1 MGYMK
6 QSITGN
12 NNIQVGGDIKTEKI
26 IHRTEVVYDKD
37 IHISA
42 EQALD
47 IRDHIQKLASELSGN
62 RNGFSLAYNS
72 FYRHF
77 KITSYKT
84 LPKEQFDEAIEWLNK
99 QIAINRNKLKKNNPE
114 QWRKDM
120 YKSIHARANQ
130 LGIDIHNL
138 ANDVFHPKK
147 QIISLSELSDLRLK
161 KLYQV
166 VFSIPQ

>member
-1 MGYMK
+1 METIK
-6 QSITGN
+6 QSIIGN
-12 NNIQVGGDIKTEKI
+12 NNIQVGGDIKTERI
-26 IHRTEVVYDKD
+26 IHKIEVVYDND
-37 IHISA
+37 VHISS
-42 EQALD
+42 EQALE

-62 RNGFSLAYNS
+62 RNGFSLAYNT
-72 FYRHF
+72 FYKHF

-84 LPKEQFDEAIEWLNK
+84 LPKERFNEAIEWLNQ

-130 LGIDIHNL
+130 LGIDIHGL
-138 ANDVFHPKK
+138 ANEVFKPKK
-147 QIISLSELSDLRLK
+147 QILSLSDLSDLRLK

-166 VFSIPQ
+166 VFSK